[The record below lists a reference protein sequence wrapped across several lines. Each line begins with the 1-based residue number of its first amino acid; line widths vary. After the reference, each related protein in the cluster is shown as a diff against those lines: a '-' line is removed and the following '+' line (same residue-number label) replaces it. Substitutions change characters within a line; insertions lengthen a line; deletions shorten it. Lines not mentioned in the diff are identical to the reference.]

1 MRSTLATGL
10 LLAAMPLVAT
20 TQSAV
25 AESYPSTPTV
35 LRTKTIYAR
44 AEGEVTKL
52 NLAPGQ
58 VFLWDEFAASIAP
71 SKSPRAE
78 FGRAYADFAGAV
90 SKVLVQEGQMVN
102 KGDPLYECRFLERVY
117 TTCVVPDASVDARGA
132 VDRTIKATWRGE
144 TFEAKV
150 LDASSD
156 GRTTV
161 LYVVIY
167 NHHEHRYWHLTH
179 DQVVTLHF

>member
-1 MRSTLATGL
+1 MRWTLVLGI
-10 LLAAMPLVAT
+10 LLAASQSVA
-20 TQSAV
+20 

-35 LRTKTIYAR
+35 LRTKTITAR
-44 AEGEVTKL
+44 ADGEVTKL
-52 NLAPGQ
+52 NFAPGQ
-58 VFLWDEFAASIAP
+58 VFLWDEFAASITP
-71 SKSPRAE
+71 STHARAE

-90 SKVLVQEGQMVN
+90 SKVHVAEGQTVR

-117 TTCVVPDASVDARGA
+117 TTCIVPNDRVDAQQII
-132 VDRTIKATWRGE
+132 DRTIQATWRGE

-161 LYVVIY
+161 LYVVIF

-179 DQVVTLHF
+179 GQTVELHL

>member
-1 MRSTLATGL
+1 MRLCLILAL
-10 LLAAMPLVAT
+10 IVAT
-20 TQSAV
+20 TTTTQRAS
-25 AESYPSTPTV
+25 AESYSSTPTV
-35 LRTKTIYAR
+35 LRTKTITAR
-44 AEGEVTKL
+44 ADGEVTKL
-52 NLAPGQ
+52 NFAVGQ
-58 VFLWDEFAASIAP
+58 VFLWDEFAAGIAP
-71 SKSPRAE
+71 STAARPE

-90 SKVLVQEGQMVN
+90 SKVLVREGQSVR

-117 TTCVVPDASVDARGA
+117 TTCVVPHERVDVRAI
-132 VDRTIKATWRGE
+132 VDQSIKATWQGE
-144 TFEAKV
+144 TFDAKV

-179 DQVVTLHF
+179 DQIVTLHL